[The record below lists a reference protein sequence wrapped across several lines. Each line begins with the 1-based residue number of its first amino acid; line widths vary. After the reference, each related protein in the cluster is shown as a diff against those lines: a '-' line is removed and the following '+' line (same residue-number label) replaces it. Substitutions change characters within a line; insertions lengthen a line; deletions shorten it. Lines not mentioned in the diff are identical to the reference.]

1 MSMESAKEFFAKLG
15 QDQQLAQGIAQ
26 ATDDVARMEIAQGQG
41 FSFTL
46 EELEAARD
54 ELDDT
59 ALDAVAGGLMEQCG
73 NDGSL
78 HSPGDGILESPGD
91 GREVRNSWGAGNSWG
106 MPGDPGNC
114 GSDGGPV

>member
-1 MSMESAKEFFAKLG
+1 MESAKEFFAKLG

-26 ATDDVARMEIAQGQG
+26 AADDVARMEIAKGQG

-46 EELEAARD
+46 EELEAVRD

-73 NDGSL
+73 SCGMDGNKHFGSEE
-78 HSPGDGILESPGD
+78 GFLESPGD
-91 GREVRNSWGAGNSWG
+91 GREVRNSWG